1 MSLREN
7 IIEKLYK
14 LLHPSDIPLDILDKS
29 EDILLMIHEE
39 DLTIDNLAQE
49 LNPKEIKSL
58 RDEKNDVARYNISE
72 QRLLLS
78 IIIRLLTTNLAL
90 LQSKEER
97 LEFYMSL
104 PSTFKA
110 VYETLYTFL
119 ENKL

>member
-7 IIEKLYK
+7 IIEKLYE
-14 LLHPSDIPLDILDKS
+14 LLNSSDIPIEIIDKS
-29 EDILLMIHEE
+29 EDLLLMIHED
-39 DLTIDNLAQE
+39 DLTIENLAHELTSKDIKRLKEEKQE
-49 LNPKEIKSL
+49 
-58 RDEKNDVARYNISE
+58 VARYHISE

-78 IIIRLLTTNLAL
+78 IIIRLLTTNLTIL
-90 LQSKEER
+90 KSKEER

-104 PSTFKA
+104 PSIFKS